1 MPHPGS
7 TFSCEVDVEESG
19 FLHSSSSSAPDARAS
34 EPSEVEALDAYSRV
48 ITRAVETVG
57 PSVVKLQVEHA
68 GGGHGPQNGQGSGF
82 VFTDDGLI
90 LTNSHVVHRAT
101 RIGVVLQDGRELAAD
116 LVGDDP
122 DTDLAVVR
130 ISAADLVAAQ
140 LGDSSTLRQ
149 GQLVVA
155 IGNPLGFQTTVTA
168 GIVSAV
174 GRTLRSITGRLM
186 DAIIQTDA
194 ALNPG
199 NSGGPLVDSQGM
211 VVGVNTAVILPA
223 QGLCFAIP
231 ANTAKWA
238 ASMLIRDGRVRRAFL
253 GIGGQHVV
261 LQRRLVREHDL
272 TSDQALMAVHVESGS
287 AAHAA
292 GVQEGDIVLSFAGQ
306 PVTGVDDLHRL
317 LTEQTIGVAVPLSVL
332 RRGQRREIA
341 ITPSES
347 EARH

>member
-1 MPHPGS
+1 MAE
-7 TFSCEVDVEESG
+7 FG
-19 FLHSSSSSAPDARAS
+19 FLHSSSSTSPDGSRAAESS
-34 EPSEVEALDAYSRV
+34 EIEALDAYSRV
-48 ITRAVETVG
+48 ITRVVETVG
-57 PSVVKLQVEHA
+57 PSVVKLEVEHA
-68 GGGHGPQNGQGSGF
+68 GGGRGQQNGQGSGF

-90 LTNSHVVHRAT
+90 LTNSHVVHRSN
-101 RIGVVLQDGRELAAD
+101 RIHVVLQDGRRLTAD

-130 ISAADLVAAQ
+130 ISAADLVSAQ
-140 LGDSSTLRQ
+140 LGDSSRLRQ

-174 GRTLRSITGRLM
+174 GRTLRSTTGRLM

-199 NSGGPLVDSQGM
+199 NSGGPLVDAQGL
-211 VVGVNTAVILPA
+211 VIGVNTAVILPA

-231 ANTAKWA
+231 ANTARWV

-272 TSDQALMAVHVESGS
+272 ASEQALMVVHVETGS
-287 AAHAA
+287 PAHDA
-292 GVQEGDIVLSFAGQ
+292 GIAEGDIVLSFGAES
-306 PVTGVDDLHRL
+306 VTGVDDLHRL
-317 LTEQTIGVAVPLSVL
+317 LTDRAIGVATTLTVL
-332 RRGQRREIA
+332 RRGQRKDVE
-341 ITPSES
+341 ITPRES

>member
-1 MPHPGS
+1 MA
-7 TFSCEVDVEESG
+7 ESG
-19 FLHSSSSSAPDARAS
+19 FLDSSSSSAPDGSRAA
-34 EPSEVEALDAYSRV
+34 EPSEVEALDAYSRA
-48 ITRAVETVG
+48 ITRVVEAVG
-57 PSVVKLQVEHA
+57 PSVVKLEVEHA
-68 GGGHGPQNGQGSGF
+68 GGRGSQNGQGSGF

-101 RIGVVLQDGRELAAD
+101 HIHVGLQDGRRLAAD

-130 ISAADLVAAQ
+130 ISASELIAAEF
-140 LGDSSTLRQ
+140 GDSSKLRQ

-174 GRTLRSITGRLM
+174 GRTLRSTTGRLM

-199 NSGGPLVDSQGM
+199 NSGGPLVDAQGL
-211 VVGVNTAVILPA
+211 VIGVNTAVILPA

-231 ANTAKWA
+231 ANTARWV

-261 LQRRLVREHDL
+261 LQRRLVREHEL
-272 TSDQALMAVHVESGS
+272 QSEQALMVVHVENGS
-287 AAHAA
+287 PAHAA
-292 GVQEGDIVLSFAGQ
+292 GIVEGDIVVSFAGQ
-306 PVTGVDDLHRL
+306 AVTGVDDLHRL
-317 LTEQTIGVAVPLSVL
+317 LTEQTIGVAAMLTVL
-332 RRGQRREIA
+332 RHGQRKDVA
-341 ITPSES
+341 ITPKES

>member
-1 MPHPGS
+1 MA
-7 TFSCEVDVEESG
+7 ESG
-19 FLHSSSSSAPDARAS
+19 FLHSSSSSAPDGSRAS
-34 EPSEVEALDAYSRV
+34 EPSEVEALDAYSRA
-48 ITRAVETVG
+48 ITRVVEAVG
-57 PSVVKLQVEHA
+57 PSVVKLEVEHTGA
-68 GGGHGPQNGQGSGF
+68 GRGAQNGQGSGF

-90 LTNSHVVHRAT
+90 LTNSHVVHRAQ
-101 RIGVVLQDGRELAAD
+101 RIHVVLQDGRRLTAD

-130 ISAADLVAAQ
+130 VSASELVAAQ
-140 LGDSSTLRQ
+140 FGDSSRLRQ

-174 GRTLRSITGRLM
+174 GRTLRSTTGRLM

-199 NSGGPLVDSQGM
+199 NSGGPLVDAQGL
-211 VVGVNTAVILPA
+211 VIGVNTAVILPA

-231 ANTAKWA
+231 ANTARWV

-272 TSDQALMAVHVESGS
+272 PSEQALMVVHIEAGS
-287 AAHAA
+287 PAHAA
-292 GVQEGDIVLSFAGQ
+292 GVAEGDIIVSFGGQ
-306 PVTGVDDLHRL
+306 PVGGVDDLHRL
-317 LTEQTIGVAVPLSVL
+317 LTEQTIGVSAKLTVL
-332 RRGQRREIA
+332 RRGQRAEVE
-341 ITPSES
+341 ITPRET

>member
-1 MPHPGS
+1 MA
-7 TFSCEVDVEESG
+7 ESG
-19 FLHSSSSSAPDARAS
+19 FLHSSSSSAPDGSRAS
-34 EPSEVEALDAYSRV
+34 EPSEVEALDAYSRA
-48 ITRAVETVG
+48 ITRVVETVG
-57 PSVVKLQVEHA
+57 PSVVKLEVEHA
-68 GGGHGPQNGQGSGF
+68 GGGRGTQNGQGSGF

-90 LTNSHVVHRAT
+90 LTNSHVVHRAN
-101 RIGVVLQDGRELAAD
+101 RIHVVLQDGRRLTAD

-130 ISAADLVAAQ
+130 ISATELVSAQ
-140 LGDSSTLRQ
+140 FGDSSKLRQ

-174 GRTLRSITGRLM
+174 GRTLRSTTGRLM

-199 NSGGPLVDSQGM
+199 NSGGPLVDAQGL
-211 VVGVNTAVILPA
+211 VIGVNTAVILPA

-231 ANTAKWA
+231 ANTARWV

-261 LQRRLVREHDL
+261 LQRRLVREHEL
-272 TSDQALMAVHVESGS
+272 PSEQALMVVHIETGS
-287 AAHAA
+287 PAHSA
-292 GVQEGDIVLSFAGQ
+292 GVVEGDIIVAFAGQ
-306 PVTGVDDLHRL
+306 PVGGVDDLHRM
-317 LTEQTIGVAVPLSVL
+317 LTDQTIGVSARMTVL
-332 RRGQRREIA
+332 RRGQRVEVD
-341 ITPSES
+341 ITPKET